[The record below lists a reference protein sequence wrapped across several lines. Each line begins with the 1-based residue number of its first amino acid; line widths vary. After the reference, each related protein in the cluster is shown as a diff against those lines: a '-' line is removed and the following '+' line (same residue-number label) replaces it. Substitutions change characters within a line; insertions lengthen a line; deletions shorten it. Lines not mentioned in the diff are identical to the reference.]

1 MAVTPQIE
9 LDRIQNPSQEVLDEI
24 ASIIDKYTKTSIL
37 NGQPIKHLSKDG
49 TGDKIFKEIK
59 TKGKKKPSISKPL
72 FARVLAENIPEEN
85 ICRLSSIHTCS
96 TACLEKTFSCS
107 VFSTTFALSTTF
119 DNFFNFMYS
128 HKTT

>member
-72 FARVLAENIPEEN
+72 
-85 ICRLSSIHTCS
+85 SSG
-96 TACLEKTFSCS
+96 
-107 VFSTTFALSTTF
+107 
-119 DNFFNFMYS
+119 FNTIYR
-128 HKTT
+128 